1 MKFLIIGWL
10 HNKNKLGLIN
20 LLDYMNIDYKFGSI
34 NDIKNYD
41 IIYFPSISYDSNKH
55 HNKKFIFGPHL
66 TMYPD
71 EKLLNINNINKN
83 SIYIQP
89 SEWPINFWKKYDKYN
104 ELQSSNKSL
113 IFRVYAF
120 PVLTEKFKPIKNIR
134 DRPNMFIYYKRRHP
148 NELNYLCDKLKH
160 KGINYKIFDYIKR
173 YDEEDY
179 LKYLQESKYGI
190 ILDAHES
197 QGFAIEEALSCNV
210 PLLVWNVTSM
220 KQEYASKYDDISATS
235 IPYWDERCGEYFFK
249 ENEFE
254 DKFNQFISKLDTYK
268 PREYVLEN
276 LSVEKCAENFK
287 TLISN
292 I

>member
-20 LLDYMNIDYKFGSI
+20 VLNYMNIEYKFGNV

-41 IIYFPSISYDSNKH
+41 IIYCPNISYDSNKYKY
-55 HNKKFIFGPHL
+55 KKFIFGPHL

-71 EKLLNINNINKN
+71 KKLFNINNINNN

-89 SEWPINFWKKYDKYN
+89 SNWPINFWKKYNKYN

-113 IFRVYAF
+113 IFKVYAF
-120 PVLTEKFKPIKNIR
+120 PVLTDKFKPIKNIR
-134 DRPNMFIYYKRRHP
+134 DRSNVFIYYKRRHP
-148 NELNYLCDKLKH
+148 NELKYLCDKLKH
-160 KGINYKIFDYIKR
+160 NDINYKIFDYIKQ

-197 QGFAIEEALSCNV
+197 QGFAIQEALSSDV
-210 PLLVWNVTSM
+210 PLLVWNVSSM
-220 KQEYASKYDDISATS
+220 NQEHGSKYHDINATS
-235 IPYWDERCGEYFFK
+235 IPYWDNRCGEYFFK
-249 ENEFE
+249 EVEFDNKYE
-254 DKFNQFISKLDTYK
+254 EFISKLDNYK
-268 PREYVLEN
+268 PREFILEN
-276 LSVEKCAENFK
+276 LSVEKCAENFNK
-287 TLISN
+287 LL
-292 I
+292 